1 MLCFLMDDDNSY
13 NWLKVKPTVDDF
25 YAQRHKEIFKIIENQ
40 NMLGK
45 SYNAEVVVDQ
55 LKALG
60 LLDMVGGEQYFIDM
74 MSTFAAP
81 SAVGTFIERLKK

>member
-1 MLCFLMDDDNSY
+1 MVTNLHSMEFEQYVLCFLMDDDNSL
-13 NWLKVKPTVDDF
+13 NWLKVKPTVEDF

-55 LKALG
+55 LKSLG
-60 LLDMVGGEQYFIDM
+60 LLDMVGGEQYFLQR
-74 MSTFAAP
+74 S
-81 SAVGTFIERLKK
+81 VWK